1 MNMDTLVPDKATAEG
16 PGRGDVA
23 LGVVPGNRLLNPNRR
38 RRIP

>member
-1 MNMDTLVPDKATAEG
+1 MNMDTLVPDKATAE
-16 PGRGDVA
+16 GRGDVA